1 MSDTES
7 SDDLGFVA
15 EGLDSDESSGEESSS
30 DGVSKG
36 RNSLFDLEA
45 DDTDEDGP
53 DSDNLSDEGPNSY
66 GVSEG
71 RNGLFDLEAD
81 DTDEETSDEN
91 EEGGIDWSFG
101 VIPEGHTF
109 FPQFMKLPIELRFRV
124 WEYICPELTGNGR
137 VVSFNLRAGY
147 SCDPWVDDS
156 MYLDQTTVRVRLISA
171 VHRES
176 RQLAIKAFPDILNFG
191 PDHEW
196 IVRFNARKDVIGLS
210 TMMTPKHEHSSIF
223 WKLGLPSIPGFSERV
238 RHLKIFATQTQ
249 DVDLQGMFD
258 NFPNLEA
265 VYRCTPP
272 PLDQPELL
280 RWCVSDRIKSYCPQ
294 LVEDNGIGNERFFQF
309 LYCLPNLA
317 EHRDFA
323 ETQIP
328 LQGLLGTSAE
338 LASVKADSDCKVW
351 PLIRFEDRQIDF
363 IEHLKTWDGKEDL
376 SQYIPEE
383 SDLSSESDEYESSG
397 IDDSEISDH
406 VGSDIDYY
414 IDSEGEIHQISSHED
429 EPDINSDYSK
439 DDSEQASLNEDDLEA
454 ADQGSDEDLQPF
466 SPIQDSSPS
475 SQHSPATSSG
485 SDAAGSGSDSEG
497 TPAPKTKRP
506 RTRRVV
512 ADSDDEE
519 EEEDMPRKRAR
530 KRARIVDS
538 DDDDSD
544 DDEEEDDDIPQKRRK
559 RARIIQESDD
569 DASSDSEHPPDDD
582 PSEEEWSGISGS
594 DDESES
600 SEAETRTRPMSLIER
615 LQLHRERHPIP
626 STDDEDS
633 DKENRDEDESVSSRR
648 SDFDDDDDDGSE
660 DSSAGY
666 GDTYDGYGYGED
678 DEIGED
684 EF

>member
-15 EGLDSDESSGEESSS
+15 EGPDSDKSSDEGSSS
-30 DGVSKG
+30 DGVS
-36 RNSLFDLEA
+36 A
-45 DDTDEDGP
+45 
-53 DSDNLSDEGPNSY
+53 
-66 GVSEG
+66 G

-91 EEGGIDWSFG
+91 EEGGIDCKESFPSASNSGPNHRLTDSFG
-101 VIPEGHTF
+101 VSPEGHTF

-196 IVRFNARKDVIGLS
+196 IVRFNARKDVVGLS

-309 LYCLPNLA
+309 LYCWPNLA

-323 ETQIP
+323 ETRIP

-363 IEHLKTWDGKEDL
+363 LEHLKTWDGKEDL

-414 IDSEGEIHQISSHED
+414 IDSEGETHQISSHED
-429 EPDINSDYSK
+429 EADINSDYSK
-439 DDSEQASLNEDDLEA
+439 DDSAQTSLNEDDLEA

-475 SQHSPATSSG
+475 SQYSPATSSG

-497 TPAPKTKRP
+497 APAPKTKQP

-519 EEEDMPRKRAR
+519 EEEDMPRTRAR
-530 KRARIVDS
+530 KRARKRTRRVDS

-569 DASSDSEHPPDDD
+569 DASSDSGHPPDDD

-600 SEAETRTRPMSLIER
+600 SEAETRTRPVSLIER

-648 SDFDDDDDDGSE
+648 SDFDDNDDDGSE
-660 DSSAGY
+660 DSGAGY